1 MNTGKNY
8 IGNELSAQGFI
19 TYKTIN
25 PETNSENE
33 TIFYEATKEEVDKA
47 MELATKAFKTYK
59 KTSDLLKADF
69 LEAIASEM
77 EAIEDDLIEIYIK
90 ESALPAGRAKGE
102 FARTTGQ
109 LRSFATMLREGSYV
123 DAIIS
128 KTEGKFDIRRM
139 LIPIGPVAVFGASNF
154 PFAFSTAGGDTA
166 SALAAG
172 CPVIVKSHPMH
183 AGTGEL
189 VSSAIIKAAKITE
202 MPNGVFSNLNSSGIE
217 IGKVLVQHPEI
228 KAVGF
233 TGSFN
238 GGMALLKIAA
248 ERKEPIP
255 VYAEMG
261 SINPVV
267 VLPSALKNKG
277 KYWAEQYASSITQGT
292 GQFCTNPGLILGV
305 SGDDF
310 DKFISVL
317 NERIKET
324 EPTCMLHPSIKK
336 KYDEMKSNVL
346 SQRNSSGIGTI
357 DKSVKEN
364 YALPNIIT
372 VKGADFLENKTF
384 HKEVFGPFSVIVQ
397 CAGKE
402 ELIEILQN
410 LEGQLTGT
418 VLCENPLE
426 LEEYAEAT
434 EALKDSVGRIIFN
447 SVPTGVEVCAAMT
460 HGGPFPASSDSKF
473 TSVGLTAVKR
483 WIRPVS
489 YQDWPNSLLPE
500 ALKNENPLGILR
512 SVNEKFTKNTI

>member
-1 MNTGKNY
+1 MITGKNY
-8 IGNELSAQGFI
+8 IGDELSSQGFI

-33 TIFYEATKEEVDKA
+33 TIFYEATKKEVDKA
-47 MELATKAFKTYK
+47 MELAANAFKTYK
-59 KTSDLLKADF
+59 KTSGLVKAKF

-77 EAIEDDLIEIYIK
+77 EAIEEDLIEIYIK
-90 ESALPAGRAKGE
+90 ESALPPGRAKGE

-109 LRSFATMLREGSYV
+109 LRSFASMLREGSYV
-123 DAIIS
+123 EAILS
-128 KTEGKFDIRRM
+128 KSEGKFDIRRM

-172 CPVIVKSHPMH
+172 CPVVVKSHPMH

-217 IGKVLVQHPEI
+217 IGRVLVQHPAI

-267 VLPSALKNKG
+267 VLPSALKSRG
-277 KYWAEQYASSITQGT
+277 KFWAEQYASSITQGT
-292 GQFCTNPGLILGV
+292 GQFCTNPGLILGL
-305 SGDDF
+305 SGIDFDDF
-310 DKFISVL
+310 ISIL

-336 KYDEMKSNVL
+336 KYDEMKSSVL

-357 DKSVKEN
+357 DKGVKEN

-372 VKGADFLENKTF
+372 VKGADFIDNKTF
-384 HKEVFGPFSVIVQ
+384 HKEVFGPFSVIVE
-397 CAGKE
+397 CEDKE

-418 VLCENPLE
+418 ILCENPLE
-426 LEEYAEAT
+426 LEEYTEAT
-434 EALKDSVGRIIFN
+434 EALRDSVGRIIFN
-447 SVPTGVEVCAAMT
+447 NVPTGVEVCAAMT
-460 HGGPFPASSDSKF
+460 HGGPYPASSDSKF

>member
-1 MNTGKNY
+1 MITGKNY
-8 IGNELSAQGFI
+8 IGNELSSQGLI

-33 TIFYEATKEEVDKA
+33 TIFYEATREEVDKA

-59 KTSDLLKADF
+59 KISDIQKADF

-77 EAIEDDLIEIYIK
+77 EAIEEDLIEIYIK
-90 ESALPAGRAKGE
+90 ESGLPAGRARGE
-102 FARTTGQ
+102 FARTAGQ

-123 DAIIS
+123 EVIIS
-128 KTEGKFDIRRM
+128 KSDEKFDIRRM
-139 LIPIGPVAVFGASNF
+139 LIPIGPVAIFGASNF

-172 CPVIVKSHPMH
+172 CPVVVKSHPMH

-202 MPNGVFSNLNSSGIE
+202 MPNGIFSNLNSSGIE
-217 IGKVLVQHPEI
+217 IGKVLVQHPAI

-238 GGMALLKIAA
+238 GGMALFKIAA

-267 VLPSALKNKG
+267 ILPSALKSKG

-292 GQFCTNPGLILGV
+292 GQFCTSPGLILGI
-305 SGDDF
+305 SGKDF
-310 DKFISVL
+310 DNFISIL
-317 NERIKET
+317 NERIEET

-346 SQRNSSGIGTI
+346 SQRIFSNIGTI
-357 DKSVKEN
+357 DNSVKEN
-364 YALPNIIT
+364 YAQPNIIT

-397 CAGKE
+397 CEDKE
-402 ELIEILQN
+402 ELIEIIQN

-426 LEEYAEAT
+426 LGEFTEAT

-447 SVPTGVEVCAAMT
+447 NVPTGVEVCAAMT

-489 YQDWPNSLLPE
+489 YQDWPNALLPE
-500 ALKNENPLGILR
+500 ALKNKNPLGIFR
-512 SVNEKFTKNTI
+512 SVNGELTKNIL